1 MGGLALLKF
10 FSVSSGLF
18 RPDQFLQRSYERF
31 SSDVL
36 DAASAPVRLHVLK
49 LLVSKGP
56 LPYTEIM
63 YEAKLDPV
71 RDAGKFVYHL
81 KTLRKA
87 GLLSIEKGTKK
98 YSVTEL
104 GKILVEFSRDLEE
117 YIAVKR
123 GRLFVR
129 TSRMTIEEFD
139 RTRIAR
145 SLVSEARMPQT
156 LADEVAAEAEERLL
170 KFGIV
175 YLSAPLIRELVN
187 IILIERKL
195 EEYRHKLTRLGLPVN
210 DVTLLLR
217 EAGQKQLDANWV
229 QKSAGERVIEEYVLL
244 NSLPRATIDAH
255 LAGQIH
261 LEDAAS
267 WILKPSILFHEASLF
282 FRRGTPAT
290 NPPSS
295 LEDALESILKILH
308 AGEREVS
315 NEQVLDHFNITL
327 APFIRGLPRQRVQES
342 IRRFMYDL
350 NWDGFSNAIS
360 AQVTIGLDRQIPD
373 HLQKREAVGPN
384 GKGEGIYADFSREA
398 EELFTTVIDASLE
411 IGRQQP
417 ILNPSIVV
425 RNAGGKIEISDEL
438 LNSAFDSSAKYSV
451 PNFLVQSSDQI
462 YSVSSEGPILFEDKD
477 GTKGAGAVVGTVQL
491 NVPRA
496 AYEASGK
503 DEKFL
508 QTIQS
513 GTIEAVKA
521 LQLRQQA
528 INERVSEGVLPLLA
542 WRADGG
548 AYYDARRA
556 HGEIGLLG
564 LAEAV
569 KHHTRAELWEKTSL
583 AVAKKIVESARRA
596 VSEADARDIR
606 VRIGLHSSP
615 QASARL
621 ASIDAE
627 KFGFSTIVYQGS
639 KKYPY
644 YNDVPGIPL
653 AQKVP
658 FATRASIEGELQSSF
673 DGGALLP
680 LMVRPN
686 VDSSALSK
694 ASRELSEAGGR
705 YFTFSS
711 QYSRCQRCYNTSAGV
726 RARCD
731 NCGFERLTILAKLG
745 GRLLP
750 LDSWPDARK
759 RDLDRIIPYDFS
771 SS

>member
-1 MGGLALLKF
+1 
-10 FSVSSGLF
+10 
-18 RPDQFLQRSYERF
+18 LQRSYERF
-31 SSDVL
+31 SSEVL

-81 KTLRKA
+81 KTLRKV
-87 GLLSIEKGTKK
+87 GLVSIEKGTKK

-104 GKILVEFSRDLEE
+104 GKIVVEFSRDLEE
-117 YIAVKR
+117 YVAVKR

-145 SLVSEARMPQT
+145 SLVGEARMPQT

-229 QKSAGERVIEEYVLL
+229 QKSAGERVIEEYILL
-244 NSLPRATIDAH
+244 YSLPRATIDAH

-261 LEDAAS
+261 LEDVAS
-267 WILKPSILFHEASLF
+267 WILKPSILFHEAPLF

-295 LEDALESILKILH
+295 LEDALESILKILRT
-308 AGEREVS
+308 AEREVS
-315 NEQVLDHFNITL
+315 GEQVLDHFNVTL
-327 APFIRGLPRQRVQES
+327 APFIRGLPRQRIEES
-342 IRRFMYDL
+342 IKRFMYDL
-350 NWDGFSNAIS
+350 NWDGFSNTIS
-360 AQVTIGLDRQIPD
+360 AQVTMGLDHQIPE

-384 GKGEGIYADFSREA
+384 GKAEGIYADFSEEA
-398 EELFTTVIDASLE
+398 EELYTSVLHASLE
-411 IGRQQP
+411 IGHQQP

-425 RNAGGKIEISDEL
+425 RQTSGKIEPTDEL
-438 LNSAFDSSAKYSV
+438 LNLAFESATKYSAA
-451 PNFLVQSSDQI
+451 NFLIQSSEQS
-462 YSVSSEGPILFEDKD
+462 YSTSSEGPILFEDRD
-477 GTKGAGAVVGTVQL
+477 ATKGAGAVVGTVQL

-508 QTIQS
+508 QTVQS
-513 GTIEAVKA
+513 ETLEAVNA

-528 INERVSEGVLPLLA
+528 INERVSEGILPLLA
-542 WRADGG
+542 WQANGG
-548 AYYDARRA
+548 AYYDSRRA
-556 HGEIGLLG
+556 QGEIGLLG

-569 KHHTRAELWEKTSL
+569 KHHTKAELWEKSSL
-583 AVAKKIVESARRA
+583 AFAKKIVEAARRG
-596 VSEADARDIR
+596 VSEADSHDIR
-606 VRIGLHSSP
+606 VRIGIHSSP

-621 ASIDAE
+621 ASIDAD
-627 KFGFSTIVYQGS
+627 KFGFSTVVYQGS

-644 YNDVPGIPL
+644 YNDVPAIPLTQKIPL
-653 AQKVP
+653 A
-658 FATRASIEGELQSSF
+658 TRTFVEGELQRSF
-673 DGGALLP
+673 DGGSLLP
-680 LMVRPN
+680 LMVGPKT
-686 VDSSALSK
+686 DGSALSR
-694 ASRELSEAGGR
+694 ASRELVAAGIR

-711 QYSRCQRCYNTSAGV
+711 QYSRCQRCYNTGVGV
-726 RARCD
+726 RARCG
-731 NCGFERLTILAKLG
+731 NCGFERLTILVKLG

-750 LDSWPDARK
+750 LDTWSEARK
-759 RDLDRIIPYDFS
+759 RDLDRIVSYDFS
-771 SS
+771 

>member
-1 MGGLALLKF
+1 M
-10 FSVSSGLF
+10 
-18 RPDQFLQRSYERF
+18 QRSYERF
-31 SSDVL
+31 SSEVL

-87 GLLSIEKGTKK
+87 GLVSIEKGTKK
-98 YSVTEL
+98 YGVTEL

-145 SLVSEARMPQT
+145 SLVSEAKMPQT

-217 EAGQKQLDANWV
+217 EASQKQLDANWV
-229 QKSAGERVIEEYVLL
+229 QKSAGERVTEEYVLL

-255 LAGQIH
+255 LAGRIH

-267 WILKPSILFHEASLF
+267 WILKPSILFHQASLF

-295 LEDALESILKILH
+295 LEDALESVQKILRT
-308 AGEREVS
+308 AEREVS
-315 NEQVLDHFNITL
+315 GEQVFDHFNITL
-327 APFIRGLPRQRVQES
+327 APFIRGLPPQRVQES
-342 IRRFMYDL
+342 IKRFMYDL
-350 NWDGFSNAIS
+350 NWDGFSNTIS
-360 AQVTIGLDRQIPD
+360 AQVTVGLDRQIPD

-384 GKGEGIYADFSREA
+384 GKGEGIYADYSRET
-398 EELFTTVIDASLE
+398 EELFTTIIDASLE
-411 IGRQQP
+411 IGHRQP

-425 RNAGGKIEISDEL
+425 RNTGGEIDATDDL
-438 LNSAFDSSAKYSV
+438 LNLAFDISAKYSI
-451 PNFLVQSSDQI
+451 PNFLMQSSEQN
-462 YSVSSEGPILFEDKD
+462 YSVSSEGPILSEDRD
-477 GTKGAGAVVGTVQL
+477 GSKGAGGVVGTVQL

-503 DEKFL
+503 DERFL
-508 QTIQS
+508 QAIQS
-513 GTIEAVKA
+513 ETTEAVKA
-521 LQLRQQA
+521 LQLRQQS
-528 INERVSEGVLPLLA
+528 INERVSEGILPLLA
-542 WRADGG
+542 WQANGG
-548 AYYDARRA
+548 AYYDSKRA

-569 KHHTRAELWEKTSL
+569 KHHTRAELWEKPSL
-583 AVAKKIVESARRA
+583 AFAKKIVEAARRA
-596 VSEADARDIR
+596 VSETDARDIR

-621 ASIDAE
+621 ASIDAD
-627 KFGFSTIVYQGS
+627 KFGFSTVVYQGS

-644 YNDVPGIPL
+644 YNDVPAIPL
-653 AQKVP
+653 TQKVP
-658 FATRASIEGELQSSF
+658 FATRASIEGELQRSF
-673 DGGALLP
+673 DGGSLLP
-680 LMVRPN
+680 LIVASKT
-686 VDSSALSK
+686 DSTALSK
-694 ASRELSEAGGR
+694 ASREISEAGVQ

-711 QYSRCQRCYNTSAGV
+711 QYSRCQRCYKTSAGV

-750 LDSWPDARK
+750 LDTWSEARK
-759 RDLDRIIPYDFS
+759 RDLDRIVSYDFS
-771 SS
+771 

>member
-1 MGGLALLKF
+1 
-10 FSVSSGLF
+10 
-18 RPDQFLQRSYERF
+18 
-31 SSDVL
+31 
-36 DAASAPVRLHVLK
+36 
-49 LLVSKGP
+49 
-56 LPYTEIM
+56 M

-87 GLLSIEKGTKK
+87 GLVSIEKGTKK
-98 YSVTEL
+98 YGVTEL
-104 GKILVEFSRDLEE
+104 GKILVDFSRDLEE

-244 NSLPRATIDAH
+244 DSLPRATIDAH

-295 LEDALESILKILH
+295 LEDALESILKILRT
-308 AGEREVS
+308 AEREVS
-315 NEQVLDHFNITL
+315 GEQVLDHFNITL

-342 IRRFMYDL
+342 IKRFLYDL
-350 NWDGFSNAIS
+350 NWDGFSNTIS
-360 AQVTIGLDRQIPD
+360 APVTLGLDHQIPD
-373 HLQKREAVGPN
+373 HLQKREAMGPN
-384 GKGEGIYADFSREA
+384 GKGEGVYADFSREA
-398 EELFTTVIDASLE
+398 EELFTTVTNASLE

-425 RNAGGKIEISDEL
+425 RNLSGKNEAADEL
-438 LNSAFDSSAKYSV
+438 LNSAFESSAKHSV
-451 PNFLVQSSDQI
+451 PNFLMISSEQN
-462 YSVSSEGPILFEDKD
+462 YSVSSEGPILFEDRD
-477 GTKGAGAVVGTVQL
+477 GTKGAGSVVGTVQL

-503 DEKFL
+503 DERFF
-508 QTIQS
+508 QGVQS

-542 WRADGG
+542 WQADGG
-548 AYYDARRA
+548 AYYDSRRA
-556 HGEIGLLG
+556 QGEIALLG

-569 KHHTRAELWEKTSL
+569 KYHTQSEIWEKSNI
-583 AVAKKIVESARRA
+583 AFSRKIVEAVRRA
-596 VSEADARDIR
+596 VAEADARDIR
-606 VRIGLHSSP
+606 VRVGIHSSP
-615 QASARL
+615 QASSRL

-627 KFGFSTIVYQGS
+627 KFGFSTVVYQGS

-644 YNDVPGIPL
+644 YNDVPGIL
-653 AQKVP
+653 LTQKVP
-658 FATRASIEGELQSSF
+658 ITTRAAVEGELQRVF
-673 DGGALLP
+673 DGGSLLP
-680 LMVRPN
+680 LMGGAK
-686 VDSSALSK
+686 VDESALLK
-694 ASRELSEAGGR
+694 ASRQLEEAGVR
-705 YFTFSS
+705 YFTFTSC
-711 QYSRCQRCYNTSAGV
+711 YSRCSRCYNTSKGV
-726 RARCD
+726 QARCD
-731 NCGFERLTILAKLG
+731 KCGSEHLTILSKLG
-745 GRLLP
+745 GRMLP
-750 LDSWPDARK
+750 LDMLSEARK
-759 RDLDRIIPYDFS
+759 RDLDHIIH
-771 SS
+771 

>member
-1 MGGLALLKF
+1 
-10 FSVSSGLF
+10 
-18 RPDQFLQRSYERF
+18 
-31 SSDVL
+31 
-36 DAASAPVRLHVLK
+36 VRLHVLK

-81 KTLRKA
+81 KTLRKV
-87 GLLSIEKGTKK
+87 GLVSIEKGTKK

-104 GKILVEFSRDLEE
+104 GKIVVEFSRDLEE

-145 SLVSEARMPQT
+145 SLVNEARMPQT

-170 KFGIV
+170 KFGII

-217 EAGQKQLDANWV
+217 DAGQKQLDANWV

-244 NSLPRATIDAH
+244 DSLPRATIDAH

-261 LEDAAS
+261 LEDVAS
-267 WILKPSILFHEASLF
+267 WILKPSILFHEAPLF

-295 LEDALESILKILH
+295 LEDALESILKILRT
-308 AGEREVS
+308 AEREVS
-315 NEQVLDHFNITL
+315 GEQVLDHFNVTL
-327 APFIRGLPRQRVQES
+327 APFIRGLPRQRIQES
-342 IRRFMYDL
+342 IKRFMYDL
-350 NWDGFSNAIS
+350 NWDGFSNTIS
-360 AQVTIGLDRQIPD
+360 AQVTMGLDHHIPE

-384 GKGEGIYADFSREA
+384 GKVEGIYSDFSEEA
-398 EELFTTVIDASLE
+398 GELYTSVLHASLE
-411 IGRQQP
+411 IGHQQP

-425 RNAGGKIEISDEL
+425 RHTSGNIEPTDEL
-438 LNSAFDSSAKYSV
+438 LNLAFESATKYSAA
-451 PNFLVQSSDQI
+451 NFLIQSSEQS
-462 YSVSSEGPILFEDKD
+462 YSTSSEGPILFEDRD
-477 GTKGAGAVVGTVQL
+477 ATKGAGAVVGTVQL

-508 QTIQS
+508 QTVQS
-513 GTIEAVKA
+513 ETLEAVNA

-528 INERVSEGVLPLLA
+528 INERVSEGILPLLA
-542 WRADGG
+542 WQANGG
-548 AYYDARRA
+548 AYYDSRRA

-569 KHHTRAELWEKTSL
+569 KHHTKAELWEKSSL
-583 AVAKKIVESARRA
+583 AFAKKIVEAARRG
-596 VSEADARDIR
+596 VSEADAHDIR
-606 VRIGLHSSP
+606 VRIGIHSSP

-621 ASIDAE
+621 ASIDAD
-627 KFGFSTIVYQGS
+627 KFGFSTVVYQGS

-644 YNDVPGIPL
+644 YNDLPAIPLTQKIPL
-653 AQKVP
+653 A
-658 FATRASIEGELQSSF
+658 TRTFVEGELQRSF
-673 DGGALLP
+673 DGGSLLP
-680 LMVRPN
+680 LMVGPKT
-686 VDSSALSK
+686 DGFALSR
-694 ASRELSEAGGR
+694 ASRELVEAGIR

-711 QYSRCQRCYNTSAGV
+711 QYSRCQRCYNTSVGV
-726 RARCD
+726 RARCG
-731 NCGFERLTILAKLG
+731 NCGFERLTILVKLG

-750 LDSWPDARK
+750 LDTWSEARK
-759 RDLDRIIPYDFS
+759 RDLDRIVSYDFS
-771 SS
+771 

>member
-1 MGGLALLKF
+1 M
-10 FSVSSGLF
+10 
-18 RPDQFLQRSYERF
+18 
-31 SSDVL
+31 
-36 DAASAPVRLHVLK
+36 HVLK

-87 GLLSIEKGTKK
+87 GLVSIEKGTKK
-98 YSVTEL
+98 YGVTEL
-104 GKILVEFSRDLEE
+104 GKILVDFSRDLEE

-210 DVTLLLR
+210 DVALLLR

-244 NSLPRATIDAH
+244 DSLPRATIDAH

-290 NPPSS
+290 SPPSS
-295 LEDALESILKILH
+295 LEDALESTLKILRT
-308 AGEREVS
+308 AEREVS
-315 NEQVLDHFNITL
+315 GEQVLDHFNITL

-342 IRRFMYDL
+342 IKRFLYDL
-350 NWDGFSNAIS
+350 NWDGFSNTIS
-360 AQVTIGLDRQIPD
+360 APVTLGLDHQIPD
-373 HLQKREAVGPN
+373 HLQKREAMGPN
-384 GKGEGIYADFSREA
+384 GKGEGVYADFSREA
-398 EELFTTVIDASLE
+398 EELFTTVINASLE

-425 RNAGGKIEISDEL
+425 RNLSGKNEAADEL
-438 LNSAFDSSAKYSV
+438 LNSAFESSAKHSV
-451 PNFLVQSSDQI
+451 PNFLMISSEQN
-462 YSVSSEGPILFEDKD
+462 YSVSSEGPILFEDRD
-477 GTKGAGAVVGTVQL
+477 GTKGAGSVVGTVQL

-503 DEKFL
+503 DERFF
-508 QTIQS
+508 QGVQS

-542 WRADGG
+542 WQADGG
-548 AYYDARRA
+548 AYYDSRRA

-569 KHHTRAELWEKTSL
+569 KHHTRAELWEKSSL
-583 AVAKKIVESARRA
+583 AFAKKIVEAARRA
-596 VSEADARDIR
+596 VSETDARDIR

-615 QASARL
+615 EASARL
-621 ASIDAE
+621 ASIDGTITT
-627 KFGFSTIVYQGS
+627 FQGF
-639 KKYPY
+639 P
-644 YNDVPGIPL
+644 
-653 AQKVP
+653 
-658 FATRASIEGELQSSF
+658 
-673 DGGALLP
+673 
-680 LMVRPN
+680 
-686 VDSSALSK
+686 
-694 ASRELSEAGGR
+694 
-705 YFTFSS
+705 
-711 QYSRCQRCYNTSAGV
+711 
-726 RARCD
+726 
-731 NCGFERLTILAKLG
+731 
-745 GRLLP
+745 
-750 LDSWPDARK
+750 
-759 RDLDRIIPYDFS
+759 
-771 SS
+771 

>member
-1 MGGLALLKF
+1 M
-10 FSVSSGLF
+10 
-18 RPDQFLQRSYERF
+18 
-31 SSDVL
+31 
-36 DAASAPVRLHVLK
+36 HVLK

-81 KTLRKA
+81 KTLRKS
-87 GLLSIEKGTKK
+87 GLVSIEKGTKK

-145 SLVSEARMPQT
+145 SLVSEAKMPQT

-187 IILIERKL
+187 TILIERKL

-210 DVTLLLR
+210 DVTLLLQ
-217 EAGQKQLDANWV
+217 EAGRKQLDADWV
-229 QKSAGERVIEEYVLL
+229 QKSAGEKVTEEYVLL

-295 LEDALESILKILH
+295 LEDALESVLKILRT
-308 AGEREVS
+308 AEREVS
-315 NEQVLDHFNITL
+315 NEQVLDHFNVTL
-327 APFIRGLPRQRVQES
+327 APFIRGLPRQRIQES

-350 NWDGFSNAIS
+350 NWDGFSNSIPR
-360 AQVTIGLDRQIPD
+360 QVTIGLDRQIPED
-373 HLQKREAVGPN
+373 LQKREAVGPN
-384 GKGEGIYADFSREA
+384 GRVDGMYADLSREG
-398 EELFTTVIDASLE
+398 EELFATIIDASLE
-411 IGRQQP
+411 ISRQQP

-425 RNAGGKIEISDEL
+425 RTPGEKIESTDGL
-438 LNSAFDSSAKYSV
+438 LNLAFDSSAKFSV
-451 PNFLVQSSDQI
+451 PNFLIPSKEQN
-462 YSVSSEGPILFEDKD
+462 YSVSSEGPLLFEDRD
-477 GTKGAGAVVGTVQL
+477 GTKGAGAVVGTAQL

-503 DEKFL
+503 DERLL
-508 QTIQS
+508 QAVQS
-513 GTIEAVKA
+513 GTTEAVKA

-528 INERVSEGVLPLLA
+528 INERVSEGILPLLSWQA
-542 WRADGG
+542 NGG
-548 AYYDARRA
+548 AYYDSTRA
-556 HGEIGLLG
+556 QGEIGLLG

-569 KHHTRAELWEKTSL
+569 EYHTKNEIWEKSSGSF
-583 AVAKKIVESARRA
+583 AGKIVEAARRA
-596 VSEADARDIR
+596 VAEADARDIR
-606 VRIGLHSSP
+606 VRIGIHFSP
-615 QASARL
+615 QASSRL
-621 ASIDAE
+621 ATIDAE
-627 KFGFSTIVYQGS
+627 KFGFSTIVYQGT

-644 YNDVPGIPL
+644 YNDVPVIPL
-653 AQKVP
+653 MQKVP
-658 FATRASIEGELQSSF
+658 MMTRASIEGELQGFF
-673 DGGALLP
+673 DGGSLLP
-680 LMVRPN
+680 LLGGVQADQSGLVN
-686 VDSSALSK
+686 V
-694 ASRELSEAGGR
+694 SRQLAEAGVR
-705 YFTFSS
+705 YFSFTSF
-711 QYSRCQRCYNTSAGV
+711 YSRCRRCYKTTLRV
-726 RARCD
+726 QARCD
-731 NCGFERLTILAKLG
+731 NCGFEHLTILAKLG
-745 GRLLP
+745 GRMLP
-750 LDSWPDARK
+750 VDMLPEARK
-759 RDLDRIIPYDFS
+759 RDLNRIIPYDFS
-771 SS
+771 

>member
-1 MGGLALLKF
+1 
-10 FSVSSGLF
+10 
-18 RPDQFLQRSYERF
+18 
-31 SSDVL
+31 
-36 DAASAPVRLHVLK
+36 LHVLK

-81 KTLRKA
+81 KTLRRA
-87 GLLSIEKGTKK
+87 GLVSIEKGTKK
-98 YSVTEL
+98 YGVTEL
-104 GKILVEFSRDLEE
+104 GKIVVEFSRDLEE

-217 EAGQKQLDANWV
+217 EAGQRQLDADWV

-244 NSLPRATIDAH
+244 DSLPRATIDAH

-267 WILKPSILFHEASLF
+267 WILKPGILFHEANLF

-290 NPPSS
+290 SPPSS
-295 LEDALESILKILH
+295 LEDALESILKIIRT
-308 AGEREVS
+308 AEREVS
-315 NEQVLDHFNITL
+315 SEQVFDHFNITL

-342 IRRFMYDL
+342 IKRFMYDL
-350 NWDGFSNAIS
+350 NWDGFSNTIS
-360 AQVTIGLDRQIPD
+360 APVTVGLDRQIPG

-384 GKGEGIYADFSREA
+384 GKDEGVYADFSREA
-398 EELFTTVIDASLE
+398 EELFTTVIDASLD
-411 IGRQQP
+411 IGHKRP
-417 ILNPSIVV
+417 LLNPSIVV
-425 RNAGGKIEISDEL
+425 RNPGGKIENTDEL
-438 LNSAFDSSAKYSV
+438 LNSAFESAAKHSV
-451 PNFLVQSSDQI
+451 PNFLLQSSEQNS
-462 YSVSSEGPILFEDKD
+462 SVSSEGPILVEDIE

-503 DEKFL
+503 DERFF
-508 QTIQS
+508 QAIQS
-513 GTIEAVKA
+513 ETIEAVKA

-528 INERVSEGVLPLLA
+528 INERVSERILPLLA
-542 WRADGG
+542 WQGNGG
-548 AYYDARRA
+548 AYYDSRRA
-556 HGEIGLLG
+556 HGEIGLMG

-569 KHHTRAELWEKTSL
+569 KHHTRTELWEKTSL
-583 AVAKKIVESARRA
+583 AFAKMIVESARRA
-596 VSEADARDIR
+596 VSEADATDIR

-627 KFGFSTIVYQGS
+627 KFGFSTVIYQGS

-644 YNDVPGIPL
+644 YNDVPAIPL
-653 AQKVP
+653 TQKVP
-658 FATRASIEGELQSSF
+658 FATRAFVEGELQRSF
-673 DGGALLP
+673 DGGSLLP

-694 ASRELSEAGGR
+694 ASRELGEDGVR

-711 QYSRCQRCYNTSAGV
+711 QYSRCQRCYTTSVGV

-750 LDSWPDARK
+750 LDTWSEAKK
-759 RDLDRIIPYDFS
+759 RDLDRIVSYDFS
-771 SS
+771 

>member
-1 MGGLALLKF
+1 M
-10 FSVSSGLF
+10 
-18 RPDQFLQRSYERF
+18 QRGYERF
-31 SSDVL
+31 SSEIL

-87 GLLSIEKGTKK
+87 GLVSIEKGTKK

-123 GRLFVR
+123 GRMFVR

-187 IILIERKL
+187 TILIERKL

-217 EAGQKQLDANWV
+217 EAAQKQLDASWV
-229 QKSAGERVIEEYVLL
+229 QRSAGEKVTEEYVLL

-261 LEDAAS
+261 LEDAAG

-295 LEDALESILKILH
+295 LEDALESVLKILRT
-308 AGEREVS
+308 AEREVS
-315 NEQVLDHFNITL
+315 REQVFDHFNITL
-327 APFIRGLPRQRVQES
+327 APFIRGLPHQRVQES
-342 IRRFMYDL
+342 IKRFMYDI
-350 NWDGFSNAIS
+350 NWDGFSNTLS
-360 AQVTIGLDRQIPD
+360 AQVTLGLDRQIPD
-373 HLQKREAVGPN
+373 HIQKREAVGPD
-384 GKGEGIYADFSREA
+384 GKAEGVYADFSREA
-398 EELFTTVIDASLE
+398 EELFTTMVDASLE
-411 IGRQQP
+411 IGHRQP

-425 RNAGGKIEISDEL
+425 RNPGGKIEATDEL
-438 LNSAFDSSAKYSV
+438 LNLALESAAKYSV
-451 PNFLVQSSDQI
+451 PNFLTQSSEQN
-462 YSVSSEGPILFEDKD
+462 YSISSEGPILFEDGD
-477 GTKGAGAVVGTVQL
+477 GAKGAGAVVGTVQL
-491 NVPRA
+491 NAPRA

-503 DEKFL
+503 DERFL
-508 QTIQS
+508 QAVQS
-513 GTIEAVKA
+513 GTIESVKA
-521 LQLRQQA
+521 LQLRQEA
-528 INERVSEGVLPLLA
+528 TNDRVSEGVLPLLA
-542 WRADGG
+542 WQADGG
-548 AYYDARRA
+548 SYYDSRRA

-569 KHHTRAELWEKTSL
+569 KHHTRAELWEKSSL
-583 AVAKKIVESARRA
+583 SFAKKIVEAARRA
-596 VSEADARDIR
+596 VSETDARDIH

-615 QASARL
+615 QASSRL
-621 ASIDAE
+621 ASIDAD
-627 KFGFSTIVYQGS
+627 KFGFSTVVYQGS

-644 YNDVPGIPL
+644 YNDVPAIPLTQKIPL
-653 AQKVP
+653 A
-658 FATRASIEGELQSSF
+658 TRIFVEGELQRSF
-673 DGGALLP
+673 DGGSLLP
-680 LMVRPN
+680 LMVGSKT
-686 VDSSALSK
+686 DSSALSRV
-694 ASRELSEAGGR
+694 SRELSEAGMR

-711 QYSRCQRCYNTSAGV
+711 QYSRCQRCYNTSVGV
-726 RARCD
+726 RARCES
-731 NCGFERLTILAKLG
+731 CGFERLTILAKLA

-750 LDSWPDARK
+750 LDTWSEARK
-759 RDLDRIIPYDFS
+759 RDLDRIVSYDFS
-771 SS
+771 

>member
-1 MGGLALLKF
+1 M
-10 FSVSSGLF
+10 
-18 RPDQFLQRSYERF
+18 QRSYERF
-31 SSDVL
+31 SSEVL

-87 GLLSIEKGTKK
+87 GLVSIEKGTKK
-98 YSVTEL
+98 YGVTEL

-145 SLVSEARMPQT
+145 SLVNEAKMPQT

-217 EAGQKQLDANWV
+217 EAGQKRLDADWV
-229 QKSAGERVIEEYVLL
+229 QKSAGDRVIEEYVLL
-244 NSLPRATIDAH
+244 DRLPRPIIDAH

-267 WILKPSILFHEASLF
+267 WILKPSILFHEAVLF

-295 LEDALESILKILH
+295 LEDALESILKILRT
-308 AGEREVS
+308 AEREVS
-315 NEQVLDHFNITL
+315 TEQVLDHFNITL
-327 APFIRGLPRQRVQES
+327 APFIKGLPRQRVQES
-342 IRRFMYDL
+342 IKRFMYDL
-350 NWDGFSNAIS
+350 NWDGFSNTLS
-360 AQVTIGLDRQIPD
+360 AQVTLGLDHRIPD
-373 HLQKREAVGPN
+373 HLHKREAVGPN
-384 GKGEGIYADFSREA
+384 GKAEGVYADFSREA
-398 EELFTTVIDASLE
+398 EELFTTIIDASLA
-411 IGRQQP
+411 IGTGQP

-425 RNAGGKIEISDEL
+425 RNPTGKIENADEL
-438 LNSAFDSSAKYSV
+438 LNLAFESAAKFSV
-451 PNFLVQSSDQI
+451 PNFLIQSSEQT
-462 YSVSSEGPILFEDKD
+462 YSVSSEGPILFEERD
-477 GTKGAGAVVGTVQL
+477 GTRGAGGVVGTVQL

-503 DEKFL
+503 DEKFF
-508 QTIQS
+508 QAIQS
-513 GTIEAVKA
+513 ETLEAVKA

-528 INERVSEGVLPLLA
+528 INDRVSDGILPLLA
-542 WRADGG
+542 WQTNGG
-548 AYYDARRA
+548 AYYDSRRA

-564 LAEAV
+564 LTEAI
-569 KHHTRAELWEKTSL
+569 KHHTRSELWEKSSL
-583 AVAKKIVESARRA
+583 AFAKKTIEAARRG
-596 VSEADARDIR
+596 VSETDARDIR

-621 ASIDAE
+621 ASIDAD
-627 KFGFSTIVYQGS
+627 KFGFSTVVYQGS

-644 YNDVPGIPL
+644 YNDVPAIPLTQKIPL
-653 AQKVP
+653 ASRTFV
-658 FATRASIEGELQSSF
+658 EGELQRSF
-673 DGGALLP
+673 DGGSLLP
-680 LMVRPN
+680 LMVESKI
-686 VDSSALSK
+686 DSSVLAK
-694 ASRELSEAGGR
+694 ASREISEAGIR
-705 YFTFSS
+705 YFTFSR
-711 QYSRCQRCYNTSAGV
+711 QYSRCQRCYNTSVGV
-726 RARCD
+726 RARCE

-750 LDSWPDARK
+750 LDAWSEARK
-759 RDLDRIIPYDFS
+759 RDLDRIVSYDFS
-771 SS
+771 

>member
-1 MGGLALLKF
+1 
-10 FSVSSGLF
+10 
-18 RPDQFLQRSYERF
+18 
-31 SSDVL
+31 
-36 DAASAPVRLHVLK
+36 LHVLK

-87 GLLSIEKGTKK
+87 DLVSIEKGTKK
-98 YSVTEL
+98 YGVTEL

-145 SLVSEARMPQT
+145 SLVNEAKMPQT

-217 EAGQKQLDANWV
+217 EAGQKRLDSNWV
-229 QKSAGERVIEEYVLL
+229 QKSAGEKVIEEYVLL

-295 LEDALESILKILH
+295 LEDALESVLKILRT
-308 AGEREVS
+308 AEREVS
-315 NEQVLDHFNITL
+315 SEQVLDHFNITL
-327 APFIRGLPRQRVQES
+327 APFIRGLPHQRVQES
-342 IRRFMYDL
+342 TRRFMYDL
-350 NWDGFSNAIS
+350 NWDGFSNTIS
-360 AQVTIGLDRQIPD
+360 AQVTVGLDPQIPD

-384 GKGEGIYADFSREA
+384 GKAEGVYADYSRET
-398 EELFTTVIDASLE
+398 EELFTTIIEASLE
-411 IGRQQP
+411 IGHQQP
-417 ILNPSIVV
+417 LLNPSIVV
-425 RNAGGKIEISDEL
+425 RNSGGKIDATDEL
-438 LNSAFDSSAKYSV
+438 LNSAFDSSAKYSI
-451 PNFLVQSSDQI
+451 PNFLMQTSEQN
-462 YSVSSEGPILFEDKD
+462 YSVSSEGPILSEDKD
-477 GTKGAGAVVGTVQL
+477 GAKGAGGVVGTVQV

-503 DEKFL
+503 DERFL
-508 QTIQS
+508 QAVQS
-513 GTIEAVKA
+513 ETTEAVKA
-521 LQLRQQA
+521 LQLRQQS
-528 INERVSEGVLPLLA
+528 INERVSEGILPLLA
-542 WRADGG
+542 WQANGG
-548 AYYDARRA
+548 AYYDSKRA

-569 KHHTRAELWEKTSL
+569 KHHTRVELWEKPSL
-583 AVAKKIVESARRA
+583 AFAKKIVEAARRA
-596 VSEADARDIR
+596 VSETDARDIR

-621 ASIDAE
+621 ASIDAD
-627 KFGFSTIVYQGS
+627 KFGFSTVVYQGS

-644 YNDVPGIPL
+644 YNDVPAIPL
-653 AQKVP
+653 TQKVP
-658 FATRASIEGELQSSF
+658 FATRASIEGELQRSF
-673 DGGALLP
+673 DGGSLLP
-680 LMVRPN
+680 LIVA
-686 VDSSALSK
+686 SKTESTALSK
-694 ASRELSEAGGR
+694 ASREISEAGVR

-711 QYSRCQRCYNTSAGV
+711 QYSRCQRCYKTSAGV

-750 LDSWPDARK
+750 LDTWSEARK
-759 RDLDRIIPYDFS
+759 RDLDRIVSYDFS
-771 SS
+771 

>member
-1 MGGLALLKF
+1 
-10 FSVSSGLF
+10 
-18 RPDQFLQRSYERF
+18 
-31 SSDVL
+31 
-36 DAASAPVRLHVLK
+36 
-49 LLVSKGP
+49 
-56 LPYTEIM
+56 M

-87 GLLSIEKGTKK
+87 GLVSIEKGTKK

-145 SLVSEARMPQT
+145 SLVNEAKMPQT

-217 EAGQKQLDANWV
+217 EAGQRQLDANWV

-244 NSLPRATIDAH
+244 DSLPRATIDAH
-255 LAGQIH
+255 LAGQIQ

-267 WILKPSILFHEASLF
+267 WILRPSILFHEAPLF

-295 LEDALESILKILH
+295 LEDALESILKILRT
-308 AGEREVS
+308 AEREVS
-315 NEQVLDHFNITL
+315 SEQVLDHFNTTL
-327 APFIRGLPRQRVQES
+327 APFIRGLPPQRVQES
-342 IRRFMYDL
+342 IKRFMYDL
-350 NWDGFSNAIS
+350 NWDGFSNTTS
-360 AQVTIGLDRQIPD
+360 AQVTVGLDRQIPD
-373 HLQKREAVGPN
+373 QLQKREAVGPN
-384 GKGEGIYADFSREA
+384 GKAEGLYADFSEEA
-398 EELFTTVIDASLE
+398 EQLFGTIINASLE
-411 IGRQQP
+411 IGYQQP
-417 ILNPSIVV
+417 ILNPSIMV
-425 RNAGGKIEISDEL
+425 RNPSGKNGMRDEL
-438 LNSAFDSSAKYSV
+438 LSLAFESAAKYSV
-451 PNFLVQSSDQI
+451 PNFLIQSAEQN
-462 YSVSSEGPILFEDKD
+462 YSVSSEGPIILEDRD
-477 GTKGAGAVVGTVQL
+477 GTKGSGAVVGTVQL

-503 DEKFL
+503 DERLL
-508 QTIQS
+508 QAVQS
-513 GTIEAVKA
+513 ETSEAVKA

-528 INERVSEGVLPLLA
+528 INERVSEGILPLLA
-542 WRADGG
+542 WQANGG
-548 AYYDARRA
+548 AYYDSKRA

-569 KHHTRAELWEKTSL
+569 KHHTRAELWEKSSL
-583 AVAKKIVESARRA
+583 AFAKKIVEAARRA

-606 VRIGLHSSP
+606 VRIGLHSST

-621 ASIDAE
+621 ASVDAD
-627 KFGFSTIVYQGS
+627 KFGFSTVVYQGS

-644 YNDVPGIPL
+644 YNDVPAIPLTQKIPL
-653 AQKVP
+653 A
-658 FATRASIEGELQSSF
+658 TRTFVEGELQRSF
-673 DGGALLP
+673 DGGSLLP
-680 LMVRPN
+680 LMVGSKT
-686 VDSSALSK
+686 DGQALSK
-694 ASRELSEAGGR
+694 ISQELSEAGVR
-705 YFTFSS
+705 YFTFSA
-711 QYSRCQRCYNTSAGV
+711 QYSRCQRCYKTNVGV
-726 RARCD
+726 QARCD

-750 LDSWPDARK
+750 LDTWSEARK
-759 RDLDRIIPYDFS
+759 RDLDHIVSYDFS
-771 SS
+771 

>member
-1 MGGLALLKF
+1 M
-10 FSVSSGLF
+10 
-18 RPDQFLQRSYERF
+18 QRSYERF
-31 SSDVL
+31 SSEVL

-87 GLLSIEKGTKK
+87 GLVSIEKGTKK
-98 YSVTEL
+98 YGVTEL

-123 GRLFVR
+123 GKLFVR

-145 SLVSEARMPQT
+145 SLVNEAKMPQT

-170 KFGIV
+170 RFGIV

-217 EAGQKQLDANWV
+217 EAGQKRLDADWV
-229 QKSAGERVIEEYVLL
+229 QRSAGERVIEEYVLL
-244 NSLPRATIDAH
+244 DSLPRATIDAH

-267 WILKPSILFHEASLF
+267 WILKPSILFHEAVLF
-282 FRRGTPAT
+282 FRKGTPAT

-295 LEDALESILKILH
+295 LEDALESTLKILRT
-308 AGEREVS
+308 AEREVS
-315 NEQVLDHFNITL
+315 TEQVLDHFNITL

-342 IRRFMYDL
+342 IKRFMYDL
-350 NWDGFSNAIS
+350 NWDGFSNTLS
-360 AQVTIGLDRQIPD
+360 AQVTVGLDHRIPD
-373 HLQKREAVGPN
+373 HLQNREAVGPN
-384 GKGEGIYADFSREA
+384 GKVEGIYADFSREV
-398 EELFTTVIDASLE
+398 EELFTTIIDAGLA
-411 IGRQQP
+411 IGSQQP

-425 RNAGGKIEISDEL
+425 RNLTGKTDNTYEL
-438 LNSAFDSSAKYSV
+438 INLAFESAAKFSV
-451 PNFLVQSSDQI
+451 PNFLVQSSEQT
-462 YSVSSEGPILFEDKD
+462 YSVSSEGPILFEERD
-477 GTKGAGAVVGTVQL
+477 GPKGAGAVVGTAQL

-503 DEKFL
+503 DEKLL
-508 QTIQS
+508 QAIQS
-513 GTIEAVKA
+513 ETLEAVKA
-521 LQLRQQA
+521 VQFRQQA
-528 INERVSEGVLPLLA
+528 INERVAEGILPLLA
-542 WRADGG
+542 WQANGG
-548 AYYDARRA
+548 AYYDSNRA
-556 HGEIGLLG
+556 QGEIGLLG

-569 KHHTRAELWEKTSL
+569 KHHTRVELWEKSSL
-583 AVAKKIVESARRA
+583 TFAKKIVEAARRG
-596 VSEADARDIR
+596 VSEADARDIL

-615 QASARL
+615 QASSRL
-621 ASIDAE
+621 ASIDAD
-627 KFGFSTIVYQGS
+627 KFGFSTVVYQGS

-644 YNDVPGIPL
+644 YNDVPAVPLTQKIPL
-653 AQKVP
+653 A
-658 FATRASIEGELQSSF
+658 TRIFVEGELQKSF

-680 LMVRPN
+680 LMVGSKT
-686 VDSSALSK
+686 DTSALAK
-694 ASRELSEAGGR
+694 VSREMSEAGIR
-705 YFTFSS
+705 YFTFSR
-711 QYSRCQRCYNTSAGV
+711 QYSRCQRCYSTSVGV
-726 RARCD
+726 RARCE

-750 LDSWPDARK
+750 LDTWSEARK
-759 RDLDRIIPYDFS
+759 RDLDHIVSYDFS
-771 SS
+771 

>member
-1 MGGLALLKF
+1 
-10 FSVSSGLF
+10 
-18 RPDQFLQRSYERF
+18 
-31 SSDVL
+31 
-36 DAASAPVRLHVLK
+36 
-49 LLVSKGP
+49 
-56 LPYTEIM
+56 M

-87 GLLSIEKGTKK
+87 GLVSIEKGTKK
-98 YSVTEL
+98 YGVTEL

-145 SLVSEARMPQT
+145 SLVSEAKMPQT

-217 EAGQKQLDANWV
+217 EAGQKQLDANWI
-229 QKSAGERVIEEYVLL
+229 QKSAGEKVTEEYVLL

-295 LEDALESILKILH
+295 LEDALESVLKILRT
-308 AGEREVS
+308 AEREVS

-350 NWDGFSNAIS
+350 NWDGFSNTIS
-360 AQVTIGLDRQIPD
+360 AQVSVGLDHKIPD
-373 HLQKREAVGPN
+373 HLQNREAIGPN
-384 GKGEGIYADFSREA
+384 GKAEGIYADYSREA
-398 EELFTTVIDASLE
+398 EELFTTIIDASLE
-411 IGRQQP
+411 IGHQQP
-417 ILNPSIVV
+417 LLNPSIVV
-425 RNAGGKIEISDEL
+425 RNPGKFETTDEL
-438 LNSAFDSSAKYSV
+438 LNLAFDSAAKHSV
-451 PNFLVQSSDQI
+451 PNFLIQSSEQN
-462 YSVSSEGPILFEDKD
+462 YSVSSEGPILSEDRD
-477 GTKGAGAVVGTVQL
+477 GTKGAGGVVGTVQL

-503 DEKFL
+503 DERLL
-508 QTIQS
+508 QAVQAET
-513 GTIEAVKA
+513 TEAVKA
-521 LQLRQQA
+521 LQLRQQS
-528 INERVSEGVLPLLA
+528 INERVAEGILPLLA
-542 WRADGG
+542 WQANGG
-548 AYYDARRA
+548 AYYDSKRA

-569 KHHTRAELWEKTSL
+569 RHHTKIELWEKSSL
-583 AVAKKIVESARRA
+583 AFAKKIVEAARRA
-596 VSEADARDIR
+596 VSETDARDIR

-621 ASIDAE
+621 ASIDAD
-627 KFGFSTIVYQGS
+627 KFGFSTVVYQGS

-644 YNDVPGIPL
+644 YNDVPAIPL
-653 AQKVP
+653 TQKIP
-658 FATRASIEGELQSSF
+658 FATRTSIEGELQRSF
-673 DGGALLP
+673 DGGSLLP
-680 LMVRPN
+680 LMVGSKT
-686 VDSSALSK
+686 DSTALSK
-694 ASRELSEAGGR
+694 ASREISEAGVR

-711 QYSRCQRCYNTSAGV
+711 QYSRCQRCYKTSAGV

-750 LDSWPDARK
+750 LDTWSEARK
-759 RDLDRIIPYDFS
+759 RDSDRIVSYDFS
-771 SS
+771 

>member
-1 MGGLALLKF
+1 
-10 FSVSSGLF
+10 
-18 RPDQFLQRSYERF
+18 
-31 SSDVL
+31 
-36 DAASAPVRLHVLK
+36 LHVLK

-87 GLLSIEKGTKK
+87 GLVSIEKGTKK
-98 YSVTEL
+98 YGATEL

-156 LADEVAAEAEERLL
+156 VADEVAAEAEERLL

-210 DVTLLLR
+210 DVALLLQ
-217 EAGQKQLDANWV
+217 EAGQKRLDANWV
-229 QKSAGERVIEEYVLL
+229 QKSAGERVFEEYVLL
-244 NSLPRATIDAH
+244 DSLPRATIDAH
-255 LAGQIH
+255 LAGQVH

-282 FRRGTPAT
+282 FRTGTPAT

-295 LEDALESILKILH
+295 LEDALESILKILRT
-308 AGEREVS
+308 AEREVS
-315 NEQVLDHFNITL
+315 SEQVLDHFNITL

-350 NWDGFSNAIS
+350 NWDGFSNTIS
-360 AQVTIGLDRQIPD
+360 AQVTVGLDRQIPE

-384 GKGEGIYADFSREA
+384 GKSEGVYADFSREV
-398 EELFTTVIDASLE
+398 EELFATIIDASLE

-425 RNAGGKIEISDEL
+425 RNPSEKIESTDEL
-438 LNSAFDSSAKYSV
+438 LNSAFESSAKQSV
-451 PNFLVQSSDQI
+451 PNFLMQPSEQN

-503 DEKFL
+503 DERFF
-508 QTIQS
+508 QSIQS

-542 WRADGG
+542 WQADGG

-583 AVAKKIVESARRA
+583 AFAKKIVESARRA

-606 VRIGLHSSP
+606 VRIGIHSSP

-627 KFGFSTIVYQGS
+627 KFGFSTVVYQGS

-653 AQKVP
+653 TQKVP
-658 FATRASIEGELQSSF
+658 FATRASIEAELQRSF

-680 LMVRPN
+680 LMVRFK
-686 VDSSALSK
+686 VDSQALSK
-694 ASRELSEAGGR
+694 ASRELSDAGVR

-711 QYSRCQRCYNTSAGV
+711 QYSRCQRCYNTSVGV

-731 NCGFERLTILAKLG
+731 HCGFERLTILAKLG

-750 LDSWPDARK
+750 LDTWSEARK
-759 RDLDRIIPYDFS
+759 RDLDRIVSYDFS
-771 SS
+771 

>member
-1 MGGLALLKF
+1 
-10 FSVSSGLF
+10 
-18 RPDQFLQRSYERF
+18 
-31 SSDVL
+31 
-36 DAASAPVRLHVLK
+36 
-49 LLVSKGP
+49 
-56 LPYTEIM
+56 M

-87 GLLSIEKGTKK
+87 GLVSIEKGTKK
-98 YSVTEL
+98 YGVTEL
-104 GKILVEFSRDLEE
+104 GKILVDFSRDLEE

-145 SLVSEARMPQT
+145 SLVGEAKMPQT

-170 KFGIV
+170 KFGVV

-210 DVTLLLR
+210 DMTLLLR

-229 QKSAGERVIEEYVLL
+229 QKSAGEKVIEEYVLL

-290 NPPSS
+290 SPPSS
-295 LEDALESILKILH
+295 LEDALESVLKILRT
-308 AGEREVS
+308 AEREVS
-315 NEQVLDHFNITL
+315 SEQVLDHFNITV

-342 IRRFMYDL
+342 TRRFLYDL

-360 AQVTIGLDRQIPD
+360 AQVTVGIDHQIPE
-373 HLQKREAVGPN
+373 HLQNREAVGPN
-384 GKGEGIYADFSREA
+384 GKTEGIYADYSREA
-398 EELFTTVIDASLE
+398 EELFTTIIDASLE
-411 IGRQQP
+411 IGHQQP
-417 ILNPSIVV
+417 LLNPSIVV
-425 RNAGGKIEISDEL
+425 RNSRGKIDATDEL
-438 LNSAFDSSAKYSV
+438 LNLAFDSAAKYSI
-451 PNFLVQSSDQI
+451 PNFLMPSEQN
-462 YSVSSEGPILFEDKD
+462 YSVSSEGPILSEDRD
-477 GTKGAGAVVGTVQL
+477 GTKGAGGVVGTVQL

-503 DEKFL
+503 DERFL
-508 QTIQS
+508 QAVQS
-513 GTIEAVKA
+513 ETSEAVKA
-521 LQLRQQA
+521 LQLRQQT
-528 INERVSEGVLPLLA
+528 INERVSEGILPLLA
-542 WRADGG
+542 WQANGG
-548 AYYDARRA
+548 SYYDSKRA

-569 KHHTRAELWEKTSL
+569 KHHTRAELSEKPSL
-583 AVAKKIVESARRA
+583 SFAKKIVEAARRA
-596 VSEADARDIR
+596 VSENDAREIR

-621 ASIDAE
+621 ASIDAD
-627 KFGFSTIVYQGS
+627 KFGFSTVVYQGS

-644 YNDVPGIPL
+644 YNDVPAIPL
-653 AQKVP
+653 TQKVP
-658 FATRASIEGELQSSF
+658 IATRASIEGELQRSL
-673 DGGALLP
+673 DGGSLLP
-680 LMVRPN
+680 LMVGGKA
-686 VDSSALSK
+686 DSSALSK
-694 ASRELSEAGGR
+694 ASREISEAGVR

-711 QYSRCQRCYNTSAGV
+711 QYSRCQRCYKTSIGV

-731 NCGFERLTILAKLG
+731 NCGSERLTILAKLG

-750 LDSWPDARK
+750 LDTWSEARK
-759 RDLDRIIPYDFS
+759 RDLDRIVSYDFP
-771 SS
+771 

>member
-1 MGGLALLKF
+1 
-10 FSVSSGLF
+10 
-18 RPDQFLQRSYERF
+18 
-31 SSDVL
+31 
-36 DAASAPVRLHVLK
+36 
-49 LLVSKGP
+49 
-56 LPYTEIM
+56 M

-87 GLLSIEKGTKK
+87 GLVSIEKGTKK

-145 SLVSEARMPQT
+145 SLVNEAKMPQT

-229 QKSAGERVIEEYVLL
+229 QKSAGERVMEEYVLL
-244 NSLPRATIDAH
+244 DSLPRATIDAH

-267 WILKPSILFHEASLF
+267 WILKPSILFHEAPLF

-295 LEDALESILKILH
+295 LEDALESILKILRT
-308 AGEREVS
+308 AEREVS
-315 NEQVLDHFNITL
+315 GEQVLDHFNITL
-327 APFIRGLPRQRVQES
+327 APFIRGLPRQRLQES
-342 IRRFMYDL
+342 IKRFLYYL
-350 NWDGFSNAIS
+350 NWDGFSNTIS
-360 AQVTIGLDRQIPD
+360 AQVTVGLDHQIPD
-373 HLQKREAVGPN
+373 HLQKREAVGPD
-384 GKGEGIYADFSREA
+384 GKTEGMYADYSRET
-398 EELFTTVIDASLE
+398 EELFTTTIDASLE
-411 IGRQQP
+411 IGHQQP

-425 RNAGGKIEISDEL
+425 RNPNGKSETTDEL
-438 LNSAFDSSAKYSV
+438 LNSAFESAAKYSV
-451 PNFLVQSSDQI
+451 PNFLIQSPEQN
-462 YSVSSEGPILFEDKD
+462 YSVSSEGPILFEERD

-496 AYEASGK
+496 AYEASGR

-508 QTIQS
+508 QSVQS
-513 GTIEAVKA
+513 ETIEAVKA

-528 INERVSEGVLPLLA
+528 ISERVSEGVLPLLA
-542 WRADGG
+542 WQADGG
-548 AYYDARRA
+548 AYYDSRRA

-569 KHHTRAELWEKTSL
+569 KHHTGSELWEKSSL
-583 AVAKKIVESARRA
+583 AFAKKIVEAARRG

-621 ASIDAE
+621 ASIDAD
-627 KFGFSTIVYQGS
+627 KFGFSIVVYQGS

-644 YNDVPGIPL
+644 YSDVPAIPLTQKIPL
-653 AQKVP
+653 ANRTFV
-658 FATRASIEGELQSSF
+658 EGELQRSF
-673 DGGALLP
+673 DGGSLLP
-680 LMVRPN
+680 LMVEGKT
-686 VDSSALSK
+686 DSSALAK
-694 ASRELSEAGGR
+694 VSREMSEAGIR
-705 YFTFSS
+705 YFTFSR
-711 QYSRCQRCYNTSAGV
+711 QYSRCQRCYNTSVGV

-750 LDSWPDARK
+750 LDTWSEARK
-759 RDLDRIIPYDFS
+759 RDLDRIVSYDFS
-771 SS
+771 

>member
-1 MGGLALLKF
+1 
-10 FSVSSGLF
+10 
-18 RPDQFLQRSYERF
+18 
-31 SSDVL
+31 
-36 DAASAPVRLHVLK
+36 
-49 LLVSKGP
+49 
-56 LPYTEIM
+56 M

-87 GLLSIEKGTKK
+87 GLVSTEKGTKK
-98 YSVTEL
+98 YVVTEL

-229 QKSAGERVIEEYVLL
+229 QKSAGDKVIEEYVLL
-244 NSLPRATIDAH
+244 DSLPRATIDAH

-282 FRRGTPAT
+282 FRKGTPAT

-295 LEDALESILKILH
+295 LEDALESVLKILRT
-308 AGEREVS
+308 AEREVS
-315 NEQVLDHFNITL
+315 SEQVLDHFNITL
-327 APFIRGLPRQRVQES
+327 APFISGLPRQRVEES
-342 IRRFMYDL
+342 IKRFVYDL
-350 NWDGFSNAIS
+350 NWDGFSNTIS
-360 AQVTIGLDRQIPD
+360 AQVTVGLDRQIPD
-373 HLQKREAVGPN
+373 HLQKREALGPN
-384 GKGEGIYADFSREA
+384 GKGEGVYADFSREA

-411 IGRQQP
+411 IGHQQP
-417 ILNPSIVV
+417 LLNPSIVV
-425 RNAGGKIEISDEL
+425 RNFGGKIETTDEL
-438 LNSAFDSSAKYSV
+438 LNLAFESASKYSV
-451 PNFLVQSSDQI
+451 PNFLLQSSEPN
-462 YSVSSEGPILFEDKD
+462 YSVSSEGPVLFEDKD
-477 GTKGAGAVVGTVQL
+477 GTKGAGGVIGTVQL

-503 DEKFL
+503 DERFL
-508 QTIQS
+508 QAIQS
-513 GTIEAVKA
+513 GTIEAVRA

-542 WRADGG
+542 WQADGG
-548 AYYDARRA
+548 AYYDSRRA
-556 HGEIGLLG
+556 HGEIGLMG

-583 AVAKKIVESARRA
+583 AFAKKIVESARRA

-615 QASARL
+615 QASVRL

-627 KFGFSTIVYQGS
+627 KFGFSTVVYQGS

-644 YNDVPGIPL
+644 YNDVPAIPL
-653 AQKVP
+653 TQKVQ
-658 FATRASIEGELQSSF
+658 FATRASVEGELQKSF

-680 LMVRPN
+680 LMVRSK
-686 VDSSALSK
+686 VESSALSK
-694 ASRELSEAGGR
+694 ASRELSEVGVR

-711 QYSRCQRCYNTSAGV
+711 QYSRCQRCYNTSVGV

-731 NCGFERLTILAKLG
+731 KCGFERLTILAKLG

-750 LDSWPDARK
+750 LDTWSEARK
-759 RDLDRIIPYDFS
+759 RDLDHIVSYDFS
-771 SS
+771 

>member
-1 MGGLALLKF
+1 
-10 FSVSSGLF
+10 
-18 RPDQFLQRSYERF
+18 LQRSYERF
-31 SSDVL
+31 SSEVL
-36 DAASAPVRLHVLK
+36 DAASSPVRLHVLK

-87 GLLSIEKGTKK
+87 GLVSIEKGTKK

-217 EAGQKQLDANWV
+217 EAGQRRLDTNWV
-229 QKSAGERVIEEYVLL
+229 QKSAGEKVIEEYVLL
-244 NSLPRATIDAH
+244 DSLPRATIDAH

-267 WILKPSILFHEASLF
+267 WILKPSILFHEAPLF

-295 LEDALESILKILH
+295 LEDALESILKILRT
-308 AGEREVS
+308 AEREVS
-315 NEQVLDHFNITL
+315 SEQVLDHFNITI
-327 APFIRGLPRQRVQES
+327 APFIRGLPRQRLQES

-350 NWDGFSNAIS
+350 NWDGFSNTLS
-360 AQVTIGLDRQIPD
+360 AQVTLGIDRQIPG
-373 HLQKREAVGPN
+373 HLQSRDAVGPN
-384 GKGEGIYADFSREA
+384 GKVEGIYADYSREA

-411 IGRQQP
+411 IGNQQP
-417 ILNPSIVV
+417 MLNPSIVV
-425 RNAGGKIEISDEL
+425 RNIGGKIETADDL
-438 LNSAFDSSAKYSV
+438 LNLAFESAAKYSV
-451 PNFLVQSSDQI
+451 PNFLIQSSEPN
-462 YSVSSEGPILFEDKD
+462 YSISSEGPVLFEDRD

-503 DEKFL
+503 DERFL
-508 QTIQS
+508 QAVQS
-513 GTIEAVKA
+513 ETAEAVKA

-528 INERVSEGVLPLLA
+528 INERVSEGILPLLA
-542 WRADGG
+542 WQANGG
-548 AYYDARRA
+548 AYYDPKRA
-556 HGEIGLLG
+556 HGEIGLMG

-569 KHHTRAELWEKTSL
+569 KHHTQAELWEKSSL
-583 AVAKKIVESARRA
+583 AFAKKLVEAARRA
-596 VSEADARDIR
+596 VGETDTRDIR

-621 ASIDAE
+621 ASIDAD
-627 KFGFSTIVYQGS
+627 KFGFSTVVYQGS

-644 YNDVPGIPL
+644 YNDLPAIPLTQKIPL
-653 AQKVP
+653 A
-658 FATRASIEGELQSSF
+658 TRTFVEGELQRSF

-680 LMVRPN
+680 LMVGTKT
-686 VDSSALSK
+686 DSSALSK
-694 ASRELSEAGGR
+694 VSREISDAGMR
-705 YFTFSS
+705 YFTFSR
-711 QYSRCQRCYNTSAGV
+711 QYSRCQHCYNTSVGV

-750 LDSWPDARK
+750 LDTWSEARK
-759 RDLDRIIPYDFS
+759 RDLDRIVSYDFS
-771 SS
+771 

>member
-1 MGGLALLKF
+1 
-10 FSVSSGLF
+10 
-18 RPDQFLQRSYERF
+18 
-31 SSDVL
+31 
-36 DAASAPVRLHVLK
+36 LHVLK

-81 KTLRKA
+81 KTLTKA
-87 GLLSIEKGTKK
+87 SLVSIEKGTKK

-145 SLVSEARMPQT
+145 SLVGEARMPQT
-156 LADEVAAEAEERLL
+156 LAEEVAAEAEERLL

-217 EAGQKQLDANWV
+217 EASQKHLDANWV
-229 QKSAGERVIEEYVLL
+229 QKSAGEKVIEEYVLL
-244 NSLPRATIDAH
+244 DSLPRATIDAH

-282 FRRGTPAT
+282 FRKGAPAT

-295 LEDALESILKILH
+295 LEDALESILKILRT
-308 AGEREVS
+308 AEREVS
-315 NEQVLDHFNITL
+315 SEQVIDHFNITL

-342 IRRFMYDL
+342 IKRFIYDL
-350 NWDGFSNAIS
+350 NWDGFSNTIS
-360 AQVTIGLDRQIPD
+360 AQVTVGLDRQIPD

-384 GKGEGIYADFSREA
+384 GKVEGIYADFSREG

-411 IGRQQP
+411 IGHQQP
-417 ILNPSIVV
+417 LLNPSIVV
-425 RNAGGKIEISDEL
+425 RNLGGKIETSDEL
-438 LNSAFDSSAKYSV
+438 LNSAFESSAKHSV
-451 PNFLVQSSDQI
+451 PNFLIQSSDQN

-477 GTKGAGAVVGTVQL
+477 GTKGAGSVVGTVQL

-496 AYEASGK
+496 AYEASGR
-503 DEKFL
+503 DERFL
-508 QTIQS
+508 QAIQS

-528 INERVSEGVLPLLA
+528 ISERVSEGILPLLA
-542 WRADGG
+542 WQANGG
-548 AYYDARRA
+548 AYYDSRRA

-569 KHHTRAELWEKTSL
+569 KHHTRAELWEKSSL
-583 AVAKKIVESARRA
+583 AFAKKIVEAARRA
-596 VSEADARDIR
+596 VSETDARDIR

-627 KFGFSTIVYQGS
+627 KFGFSTVVYQGS

-653 AQKVP
+653 TQKVP
-658 FATRASIEGELQSSF
+658 FATRASIEGELQRSF

-680 LMVRPN
+680 LMIRSK

-694 ASRELSEAGGR
+694 ASRELTEAGVR
-705 YFTFSS
+705 YFTFST
-711 QYSRCQRCYNTSAGV
+711 QYSRCQRCYNKSVGV

-731 NCGFERLTILAKLG
+731 NCGFEHLTILAKLG

-750 LDSWPDARK
+750 LDTWSEARK
-759 RDLDRIIPYDFS
+759 RDLDHVVSYDFS
-771 SS
+771 

>member
-1 MGGLALLKF
+1 
-10 FSVSSGLF
+10 
-18 RPDQFLQRSYERF
+18 
-31 SSDVL
+31 
-36 DAASAPVRLHVLK
+36 
-49 LLVSKGP
+49 
-56 LPYTEIM
+56 M

-87 GLLSIEKGTKK
+87 GLVSIEKGTKK
-98 YSVTEL
+98 YGVTEL

-145 SLVSEARMPQT
+145 SLVSEAKMPQT

-229 QKSAGERVIEEYVLL
+229 QKSAGEKVIEEYVLL

-295 LEDALESILKILH
+295 LEDALESVLKILRT
-308 AGEREVS
+308 AEREVS
-315 NEQVLDHFNITL
+315 SEQVLDHFNITL
-327 APFIRGLPRQRVQES
+327 APFIRGLPPQRVQES

-350 NWDGFSNAIS
+350 NWDGFSNTIS
-360 AQVTIGLDRQIPD
+360 AQVTVGLDRQIPD

-384 GKGEGIYADFSREA
+384 GRAVGVYADYSREA
-398 EELFTTVIDASLE
+398 EELFTTIIEASLE

-417 ILNPSIVV
+417 LLNPSIVV
-425 RNAGGKIEISDEL
+425 RSRSGKIDATDDL
-438 LNSAFDSSAKYSV
+438 LNLAFDSSAKYSI
-451 PNFLVQSSDQI
+451 PNFLMQSSEQN
-462 YSVSSEGPILFEDKD
+462 YSVSAEGSILLEERD
-477 GTKGAGAVVGTVQL
+477 GSKGAGGVVGTVQL

-503 DEKFL
+503 DERFL
-508 QTIQS
+508 QAVQS
-513 GTIEAVKA
+513 ETAEAVKA
-521 LQLRQQA
+521 LQLRQQS
-528 INERVSEGVLPLLA
+528 INERVSEGILPLLA
-542 WRADGG
+542 WQANGG
-548 AYYDARRA
+548 AYYDSKRA

-569 KHHTRAELWEKTSL
+569 KHHTRAELWEKSSL
-583 AVAKKIVESARRA
+583 AFAKKIVEAARRA
-596 VSEADARDIR
+596 VSETDARDIR

-621 ASIDAE
+621 ASVDAD
-627 KFGFSTIVYQGS
+627 KFGFSTVVYQGS

-644 YNDVPGIPL
+644 YNDVPAIPL
-653 AQKVP
+653 TQKVP
-658 FATRASIEGELQSSF
+658 FATRASIEGELQRSL
-673 DGGALLP
+673 DGGSLLP
-680 LMVRPN
+680 LMVGSKTDN
-686 VDSSALSK
+686 SSLSK
-694 ASRELSEAGGR
+694 ASRELSEAGVR

-711 QYSRCQRCYNTSAGV
+711 QYSRCQRCYKTSVGV

-731 NCGFERLTILAKLG
+731 NCGFERLTILAKVG

-750 LDSWPDARK
+750 LDTWSEARK
-759 RDLDRIIPYDFS
+759 RDLDRIVSYDFS
-771 SS
+771 

>member
-1 MGGLALLKF
+1 
-10 FSVSSGLF
+10 
-18 RPDQFLQRSYERF
+18 LQRSYERF
-31 SSDVL
+31 SSEVL

-87 GLLSIEKGTKK
+87 GLVSIEKGTKK

-145 SLVSEARMPQT
+145 SLVNEAKMPQT

-244 NSLPRATIDAH
+244 DSLPRATIDAH

-267 WILKPSILFHEASLF
+267 WILKPSILFHEAPLF

-295 LEDALESILKILH
+295 LEDALESILKILRT
-308 AGEREVS
+308 AEREVS
-315 NEQVLDHFNITL
+315 SEQVLDHFNITL

-350 NWDGFSNAIS
+350 NWDGFSNTIS
-360 AQVTIGLDRQIPD
+360 AQVTVSLDRQIPD
-373 HLQKREAVGPN
+373 HVQKREAVGPN
-384 GKGEGIYADFSREA
+384 GNAEGIYADYSREA
-398 EELFTTVIDASLE
+398 EELFMTIIGASLE
-411 IGRQQP
+411 IGHLQP
-417 ILNPSIVV
+417 ILNPSVVV
-425 RNAGGKIEISDEL
+425 RNPGGKTETTDDL
-438 LNSAFDSSAKYSV
+438 LNLAFESAAKYSV
-451 PNFLVQSSDQI
+451 PNFLIQSPEQT
-462 YSVSSEGPILFEDKD
+462 YSVSSEGPILFEEKD

-496 AYEASGK
+496 AYQASGK

-508 QTIQS
+508 QAVQS
-513 GTIEAVKA
+513 ETVEAVKA

-528 INERVSEGVLPLLA
+528 INERVSEGILPLLA
-542 WRADGG
+542 WQANGG
-548 AYYDARRA
+548 AYYDLRRA

-569 KHHTRAELWEKTSL
+569 KHHTRTELWEKSSL
-583 AVAKKIVESARRA
+583 AFAKKIVEATRRG
-596 VSEADARDIR
+596 VIDADARDIR
-606 VRIGLHSSP
+606 VRVGLHSSP

-621 ASIDAE
+621 ASIDAD
-627 KFGFSTIVYQGS
+627 KFGFSTVVYQGS

-644 YNDVPGIPL
+644 YNDVPAIPLTQKIPL
-653 AQKVP
+653 A
-658 FATRASIEGELQSSF
+658 TRTFVEGELQRSF

-680 LMVRPN
+680 LMVGSKT
-686 VDSSALSK
+686 DSSALAK
-694 ASRELSEAGGR
+694 VSREISEAGMR
-705 YFTFSS
+705 YFTFSR
-711 QYSRCQRCYNTSAGV
+711 QFSRCQRCYNTSAGI
-726 RARCD
+726 RARCE
-731 NCGFERLTILAKLG
+731 NCGFERLTIIAKLG

-750 LDSWPDARK
+750 LDTWSEARK
-759 RDLDRIIPYDFS
+759 RDLDRIVSYDFS
-771 SS
+771 